1 MIARLLLAAL
11 AALCVTGC
19 RGDALLRCE
28 NPEMYRGSGE
38 RAPIQIPDDLSVP
51 NESDALRIPPGER
64 LAVVADE
71 DEDDES
77 LAAPCLELP
86 PDYYEG
92 LGEAGAAPA
101 PD

>member
-1 MIARLLLAAL
+1 MIARFLLSAVAL
-11 AALCVTGC
+11 LFVAGC
-19 RGDALLRCE
+19 GRDALLRCE

-51 NESDALRIPPGER
+51 NESDALRIPSGER
-64 LAVVADE
+64 LAVVE

-77 LAAPCLELP
+77 VAVPCLELP

-101 PD
+101 QD